1 MKGFAFIAV
10 TILLLAF
17 SAFGQKG
24 AAGRTAPPNPQKA
37 VEEVFDRL
45 IEGIRQVDVDKVMG
59 VYDKNDR
66 ILFFNYSGS
75 ATIGWENMRSN
86 RESLYAKIKDVTLDV
101 TGRRVE
107 MLSKTSAYVTCK
119 WKQSQVYNEK
129 LENSTGRMTLV
140 FKLIGKEWK
149 IVHLHTSPD
158 APPATRTVA
167 PSEKDN

>member
-1 MKGFAFIAV
+1 MKSFALIVLIIFV
-10 TILLLAF
+10 FTF

-24 AAGRTAPPNPQKA
+24 AGGRAAPDPSKA
-37 VEEVFDRL
+37 VTEAFDRL
-45 IEGIRQVDVDKVMG
+45 IEGIRQTDVDKVMS

-75 ATIGWENMRSN
+75 ATIGWENMRTN
-86 RESLYAKIKDVTLDV
+86 RESLYAKVRDVSLDI

-119 WKQSQVYNEK
+119 WKQSQVYDEK
-129 LENSTGRMTLV
+129 LESSTGRMTLI
-140 FKLIGKEWK
+140 FKLIGKDWK
-149 IVHLHTSPD
+149 VVHLHTSPD
-158 APPATRTVA
+158 APPATRTVV

>member
-10 TILLLAF
+10 TILLFAF

-24 AAGRTAPPNPQKA
+24 AAGKPASANPQKA

-45 IEGIRQVDVDKVMG
+45 IEGIKQVDVGKVMG

-75 ATIGWENMRSN
+75 ATIGWENMKNS
-86 RESLYAKIKDVTLDV
+86 REQLYSKIKDVTLEV

-107 MLSKTSAYVTCK
+107 MLSNTSAYATFK
-119 WKQSQVYNEK
+119 WKQSQVYDEK
-129 LENSTGRMTLV
+129 LENSTGRTTLIFRLV
-140 FKLIGKEWK
+140 GKEWK
-149 IVHLHTSPD
+149 VVHLHTSPD
-158 APPATRTVA
+158 TPPATRTVV